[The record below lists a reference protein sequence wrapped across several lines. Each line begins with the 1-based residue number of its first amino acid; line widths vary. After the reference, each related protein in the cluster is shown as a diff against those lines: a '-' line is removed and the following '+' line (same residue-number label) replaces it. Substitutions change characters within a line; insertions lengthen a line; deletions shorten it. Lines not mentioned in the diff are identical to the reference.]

1 VAISRNDVEAPLGVL
16 QSIDVADTQTELS
29 HAVNPNLI
37 IPLPDSNP
45 LKRVPAIT
53 NV

>member
-1 VAISRNDVEAPLGVL
+1 MNAYDDEMPVGVL
-16 QSIDVADTQTELS
+16 LNILVPDTQTELS